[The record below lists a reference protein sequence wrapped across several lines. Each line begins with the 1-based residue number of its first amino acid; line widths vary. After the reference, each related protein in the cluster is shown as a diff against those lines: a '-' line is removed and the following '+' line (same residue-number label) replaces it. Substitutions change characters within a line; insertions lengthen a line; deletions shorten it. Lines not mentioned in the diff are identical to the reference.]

1 MATPTQFNVDIGNEN
16 PSSASPTKGSSAA
29 IVTFD
34 VATPVTKSKFR
45 TLINDEQVANV
56 DVVLPVATLSA
67 AQLRYANS
75 LVGYFVGKN
84 AVFPLVQNYVTNT
97 WGKFGF
103 QKVIKDEDGFLF
115 FKFASLT
122 GLEQG
127 RMGYARALIKVSAE
141 KELKEEVIMAIPDV
155 EAIILTNALN
165 ELPNLLRC
173 EKNKPRST
181 FVYRPKIS
189 EPARTMET
197 KSENIDLFK
206 LKYQFDSLRNQD
218 DTIMET
224 EVGDSSRLNKETTVN
239 DSDSESGVE
248 ELEICSKVFRTWDW
262 TSNASLYS
270 KGCRIILS
278 NNPSTRR
285 TLWSDLEMHKLVTR
299 GVPWTLMGDVNLALN
314 LEDYSSSS
322 SKLSSAISDFKDCVY
337 NIEVMDFKELVSNAW
352 NMSVEGH
359 KMFQVVS
366 KLKSLKKP
374 FQKLLHDHGNLHDRV
389 NKLRM
394 ELDPV
399 QKALDLNPSDVCLRE
414 EEAIYVQAFVEAKLD
429 EERFLKQKAKIKWLD
444 VGDSNFAYFHM
455 SVKCQNHRGRIDTI
469 MNSANKEV
477 TGMNVADV
485 FVLGESSIN
494 MVKLVSDEEIKA
506 AMFSIGDDR
515 APGPDGF
522 SSAFFKKGWD
532 IVGGDVCH
540 AIRDF
545 FVNDR
550 LLKEISHTFIA
561 LIPKVPTPLKVND
574 FRPISC
580 CNVLYKC
587 ISKILTNRIINGIK
601 EVIDI
606 QKAYDTVDW
615 HFLGCI
621 LACFGFHSRMI
632 KWIMAC
638 VTSTSFSLS
647 LNGDIH
653 GYFKGKRRLRQGD
666 LLSPYLFKMIS
677 LLFSGDVDS
686 ARVIME
692 ALEEFKCTSGLVPS
706 LPKSTVFFFNVSNH
720 VKLAILSIMPF
731 SEGDL
736 PVKYL
741 GVPLISSRLLNKDCK
756 ILVDRVKNRIGDWK
770 NKSLSFAGRLQLCS
784 SVLSSMPVYWAS
796 VLMLPKGTIYDIQS
810 LIRGFLWCNG
820 ELKRRRA
827 RVAWDD
833 ICLPKQE
840 GGIGLRSFDV
850 FNMALMLTHIWN
862 IVSKKESLWVRWI
875 HTYKIRNQSF
885 WSLPLTK
892 DVSWG
897 WLKLLQL
904 REQNL
909 DVHSHDAYRWRGL
922 NGSFLISWS
931 TMHWDAFGPVVLVNH
946 ECLKPLEDSVE
957 AMDVGNNVDLKH
969 AWYVWKL
976 VHLLA
981 DMESVQPIL
990 HDTISYIQPV
1000 AHKRTVRSIFGKL
1013 SLAAATYFVWLERN
1027 NRLFKKTKKIIPPK
1041 IRTRSTCQ
1049 PAAELLGGGMGLR
1062 VGRGGWGRRPM
1073 KGNDDRVD
1081 DLNGQGNDQE
1091 HLTRHVGLGCSY
1103 KEFLA
1108 CNPKEYDGKGGVV
1121 VLTRWIEKMENVE
1134 DTSSCSNDQKVKY
1147 TAGSFVGKVLTWWN
1161 SHIRMLSREVVVSMS
1176 WNDFKFNDARRVLS

>member
-1 MATPTQFNVDIGNEN
+1 M
-16 PSSASPTKGSSAA
+16 
-29 IVTFD
+29 
-34 VATPVTKSKFR
+34 
-45 TLINDEQVANV
+45 
-56 DVVLPVATLSA
+56 
-67 AQLRYANS
+67 
-75 LVGYFVGKN
+75 
-84 AVFPLVQNYVTNT
+84 VTNRKKK
-97 WGKFGF
+97 GK
-103 QKVIKDEDGFLF
+103 Q
-115 FKFASLT
+115 T
-122 GLEQG
+122 QNTP
-127 RMGYARALIKVSAE
+127 ARNIEGVK
-141 KELKEEVIMAIPDV
+141 M
-155 EAIILTNALN
+155 
-165 ELPNLLRC
+165 
-173 EKNKPRST
+173 NKPRST

-189 EPARTMET
+189 ELARTIET
-197 KSENIDLFK
+197 ESENIDLFK
-206 LKYQFDSLRNQD
+206 LKNQFDSLRNQD

-224 EVGDSSRLNKETTVN
+224 EHSRLEYKEIEPSVLRCFEHGIRPLMLAFAPK
-239 DSDSESGVE
+239 DVVLFLVG
-248 ELEICSKVFRTWDW
+248 TW
-262 TSNASLYS
+262 TFNY
-270 KGCRIILS
+270 
-278 NNPSTRR
+278 PSTRR
-285 TLWSDLEMHKLVTR
+285 TLWSDLEIHKLVTR
-299 GVPWTLMGDVNLALN
+299 GVPWTLMGDFNVALT

-322 SKLSSAISDFKDCVY
+322 SKLSSAIRDFKECVY
-337 NIEVMDFKELVSNAW
+337 NIEVMDVNSSGLQFTWNPKPKGEGGLMKKLDRIMGNTEFIDAFLGSYELFQPYRISDHSPAVLHIPNLPCCKPKPFKFFNFLAHKRQFKELVSNAW

-515 APGPDGF
+515 APGPYGF

-545 FVNDR
+545 FVNGI
-550 LLKEISHTFIA
+550 LLKEINHTFIA
-561 LIPKVPTPLKVND
+561 FIPKVPTPLKVDD

-587 ISKILTNRIINGIK
+587 ISKILTNQIINGIK
-601 EVIDI
+601 EVVSDNQSAFVLDDLFI
-606 QKAYDTVDW
+606 
-615 HFLGCI
+615 F
-621 LACFGFHSRMI
+621 SR
-632 KWIMAC
+632 
-638 VTSTSFSLS
+638 
-647 LNGDIH
+647 
-653 GYFKGKRRLRQGD
+653 
-666 LLSPYLFKMIS
+666 
-677 LLFSGDVDS
+677 GDVES

-731 SEGDL
+731 FEGDL

-741 GVPLISSRLLNKDCK
+741 GVPLIS
-756 ILVDRVKNRIGDWK
+756 
-770 NKSLSFAGRLQLCS
+770 
-784 SVLSSMPVYWAS
+784 
-796 VLMLPKGTIYDIQS
+796 

-820 ELKRRRA
+820 ELKRGRA
-827 RVAWDD
+827 KVAWDD

-840 GGIGLRSFDV
+840 GGLGLRRLDV
-850 FNMALMLTHIWN
+850 FNMALMSTHIWN
-862 IVSKKESLWVRWI
+862 I
-875 HTYKIRNQSF
+875 
-885 WSLPLTK
+885 
-892 DVSWG
+892 G

-904 REQNL
+904 REQVRPFLWVKLSNGKSSSIWYDSWCAYIPLINFISPRDIYREGFELSTQNL

-922 NGSFLISWS
+922 NGSFSDFLVNRA
-931 TMHWDAFGPVVLVNH
+931 WDAFRPRGNEVPWFKIMWFPHSIMRHSFHLCAQQDFH
-946 ECLKPLEDSVE
+946 AHLFFECAYSSQ
-957 AMDVGNNVDLKH
+957 
-969 AWYVWKL
+969 VWKL
-976 VHLLA
+976 VRPLA

-990 HDTISYIQPV
+990 HDIISYIQPM

-1013 SLAAATYFVWLERN
+1013 ILAVATYFVWLERN
-1027 NRLFKKTKKIIPPK
+1027 NRLFKKAKCTLVELKDVIMITVRLKLLSFRFKNSAKIIPPRM
-1041 IRTRSTCQ
+1041 RTRSAGR
-1049 PAAELLGGGMGLR
+1049 PVAKSLGGGTGER
-1062 VGRGGWGRRPM
+1062 VGKGGRGRRPRE
-1073 KGNDDRVD
+1073 GNDERVD
-1081 DLNGQGNDQE
+1081 NLNGQGNDQGMGANGGIE
-1091 HLTRHVGLGCSY
+1091 GAIGNVSNRGNVGNQNGNVVNENIQENGGNVIVNDNWVGCSY

-1108 CNPKEYDGKGGVV
+1108 CNPKEYDGKGGAV
-1121 VLTRWIEKMENVE
+1121 VLTRCIEKMESVH
-1134 DTSSCSNDQKVKY
+1134 DMSGV
-1147 TAGSFVGKVLTWWN
+1147 VLT
-1161 SHIRMLSREVVVSMS
+1161 
-1176 WNDFKFNDARRVLS
+1176 KK